1 MISQRRYYLD
11 KYFEQNTNALK
22 GDVLDVGGKKDNKRG
37 SFRPNLNLNMF
48 YLNNDQAT
56 NPDFCLDANNFHE
69 KIKKKFDYFFFAE
82 ILEHLDNPNQAI
94 NSLNNI
100 LKDGGVGFVSM
111 PFMYRKHDDPKDM
124 QRWTDTKLMESFNSN
139 GFIVL
144 KIKPMGGLFCVI
156 HDFWMFSVV
165 SASNIFF
172 LKLINKIFFKIFSP
186 ILRIFDIKTKYLEK
200 YITSG
205 WFLIVKKK

>member
-1 MISQRRYYLD
+1 
-11 KYFEQNTNALK
+11 
-22 GDVLDVGGKKDNKRG
+22 
-37 SFRPNLNLNMF
+37 MF